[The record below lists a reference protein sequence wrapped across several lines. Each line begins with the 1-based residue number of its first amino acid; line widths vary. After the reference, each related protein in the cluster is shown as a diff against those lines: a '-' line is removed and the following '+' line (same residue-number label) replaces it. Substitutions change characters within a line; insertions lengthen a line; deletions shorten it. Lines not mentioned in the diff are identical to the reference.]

1 MIEIIGE
8 SEIELT
14 EICEDESLGLKYRSI
29 TTINAADIHRCSK
42 TWYVLKDGGDDKRE
56 WGTRII
62 MMDFEEI
69 IVAEEY
75 KEVEAIR
82 RQVKAGLTEIEK
94 KIKEIVKNEKAPK

>member
-1 MIEIIGE
+1 MIPIIGE

-14 EICEDESLGLKYRSI
+14 EICEDESLGLKYESI

-42 TWYVLKDGGDDKRE
+42 TWYSIKVDGEDKRE

-69 IVAEEY
+69 IVAEKY
-75 KEVEAIR
+75 AEVEAVR
-82 RQVKAGLTEIEK
+82 RKVKADLMEVEK
-94 KIKEIVKNEKAPK
+94 KITEIIKKPVKK